1 MVTFSRRYLL
11 ITLAWLV
18 TRGWVVVLY
27 GFPEAAE
34 GWFDWW
40 GAEWGVVGDVNY
52 YRDSLASLSEGGV
65 RETLVEYPVPAL
77 LLLWVPYA
85 AIDLLGLGGD
95 AYIVAVLAMAVLTD
109 LLFMVLLVWNR
120 RGEHPRFGVSAAEAL
135 WLAAVPALGATAY
148 ARFDLFPGIMVGL
161 AVLYAVRRPQVAAA
175 FAAFATGAKYW
186 PILVVPALAAR
197 RSSRVRVLLAV
208 AATGVALAGL
218 SLVLGGWNRLL
229 TPLGYQ
235 GERGLQIESVFA
247 TPAMLEWGHGGPETG
262 YSVDYTEWKA
272 YDVSG
277 PMVEP
282 LLLAATIASVV
293 AGALVIVW
301 WVLAWRRLP
310 NGERT
315 EETIV
320 WLVLATV
327 AAFLVTNK
335 VLSPQYMLW
344 LLPAASAGLVLLR
357 GRARRRLAFWS
368 VVLLVVTL
376 LTHEIFPRMYGYML
390 TFDGVGSPWITE
402 VLTWRNGLLVL
413 LFLVAAAHTTRLLA
427 TSSNGGAPERS
438 EGGGGAA
445 RPSGRWGQERQTR
458 ATASWTE

>member
-1 MVTFSRRYLL
+1 MITFSRRYLL
-11 ITLAWLV
+11 VTLAWLV

-52 YRDSLASLSEGGV
+52 YRDSLDALTQDGV
-65 RETLVEYPVPAL
+65 AGTLIEYPVPAL

-85 AIDLLGLGGD
+85 AIDLFGLGGD

-109 LLFMVLLVWNR
+109 LLFMVLIVWNR
-120 RGEHPRFGVSAAEAL
+120 RREHPRFGVSGGEAL

-161 AVLYAVRRPQVAAA
+161 AVLYAIRGPKVAAA

-186 PILVVPALAAR
+186 PILVIPALAANRTTR
-197 RSSRVRVLLAV
+197 RQVVLTV
-208 AATGVALAGL
+208 AGTGVVLAGL
-218 SLVLGGWNRLL
+218 SLVLGGWDRLW
-229 TPLGYQ
+229 TPLNYQ

-247 TPAMLEWGHGGPETG
+247 TPAMVAWGHDGPASGLT
-262 YSVDYTEWKA
+262 VDYTEWKA

-277 PMVEP
+277 PMVEA
-282 LLLAATIASVV
+282 LLLAATVASVV

-310 NGERT
+310 NGEKT

-357 GRARRRLAFWS
+357 GRARRRLGIWS
-368 VVLLVVTL
+368 VVLVAVTL

-390 TFDGVGSPWITE
+390 TFNDVGTPWITE
-402 VLTWRNGLLVL
+402 VLAWRNGLLVL
-413 LFLVAAAHTTRLLA
+413 LFLYAAWRTTRLLA
-427 TSSNGGAPERS
+427 ALPER
-438 EGGGGAA
+438 G
-445 RPSGRWGQERQTR
+445 RPATEGQERQTL
-458 ATASWTE
+458 ATSP

>member
-1 MVTFSRRYLL
+1 MITFSRRYLL
-11 ITLAWLV
+11 VTLAWLV
-18 TRGWVVVLY
+18 TRGWLVVLY
-27 GFPEAAE
+27 GFPAAAE
-34 GWFDWW
+34 SWFDWW

-52 YRDSLASLSEGGV
+52 YRESLDALATDGTAQ
-65 RETLVEYPVPAL
+65 TLVEYPVPAL

-85 AIDLLGLGGD
+85 AIGLFGLGGD
-95 AYIVAVLAMAVLTD
+95 AYIVTVLAMAALTD
-109 LLFMVLLVWNR
+109 LLFMVLLVRNR
-120 RGEHPRFGVSAAEAL
+120 REEHPRFGVSGAEAL
-135 WLAAVPALGATAY
+135 WLAAIPALGATAY

-161 AVLYAVRRPQVAAA
+161 AVLYAVRRPGVAAA

-186 PILVVPALAAR
+186 PILVIPALAADRTTR
-197 RSSRVRVLLAV
+197 RLVILTV
-208 AATGVALAGL
+208 AGTGLALAGV
-218 SLVLGGWNRLL
+218 SLVLGGWDRLW
-229 TPLGYQ
+229 TPLNYQ

-247 TPAMLEWGHGGPETG
+247 TPAMVTWGHDGPASG
-262 YSVDYTEWKA
+262 HVIDYTEWKA
-272 YDVSG
+272 YDISG

-282 LLLAATIASVV
+282 LLLAATVASVV

-357 GRARRRLAFWS
+357 GRARRRLGIWS
-368 VVLLVVTL
+368 VVLVAVTL

-390 TFDGVGSPWITE
+390 TFDDIGSPWITE
-402 VLTWRNGLLVL
+402 VLAWRNGLLVL
-413 LFLVAAAHTTRLLA
+413 LFLYAAWRTTRLLA
-427 TSSNGGAPERS
+427 ALPER
-438 EGGGGAA
+438 G
-445 RPSGRWGQERQTR
+445 RPATENQERQTL
-458 ATASWTE
+458 ATSS